1 MARKRLLLVLED
13 TRGNAVHALHLERAA
28 RQRHGIDVVVAHIRF
43 GATARRHAPV
53 VGNWSA
59 RAGWKARR
67 LIRRELRSAR
77 RPDAILIHTQVPSL
91 LSVPFMRE
99 VPTVISVDATPLNF
113 DSVGLAYGHRRGP
126 LPLEYLKWVLNRRAF
141 HAATAVVA
149 FSHWAAGSVVQD
161 YRVPAARVHVIR
173 PGVDL
178 SLFQPD
184 STGRE
189 RARPRILFV
198 GDDFQRKGG
207 DDLLAAMAPLA
218 GEVELDLV
226 THSSVP
232 PMPAGLTVRMHRDLQ
247 PESPALVDRFR
258 AADIF
263 VLPSRGECYGHVIV
277 EAMACGLPVIST
289 SVGAVQELVCDGL
302 NGFLVP
308 PESPPALAAAIRRLV
323 MNPDL
328 RARMGAAGLSLARR
342 GHDCAD
348 NAESVLDLLEG
359 AAERAVAA

>member
-1 MARKRLLLVLED
+1 MARKTLLLVLED
-13 TRGNAVHALHLERAA
+13 TRGNTVHARHLERAA
-28 RQRHGIDVVVAHIRF
+28 RQKDGIDAVAAHIGF
-43 GATARRHAPV
+43 GAPGQRHAPV
-53 VGNWSA
+53 LGNWSA
-59 RAGWKARR
+59 RAGWKARG

-126 LPLEYLKWVLNRRAF
+126 LPLEYLKWVFNRRAF
-141 HAATAVVA
+141 QAATAVIA

-161 YRVPAARVHVIR
+161 YGVPSARVHVIR

-178 SLFQPD
+178 SLFRPD
-184 STGRE
+184 SASHV
-189 RARPRILFV
+189 RAGPKILFV

-218 GEVELDLV
+218 GEAELDLV
-226 THSSVP
+226 THSSLP
-232 PMPAGLTVRMHRDLQ
+232 PMPAGLTVRIHRDLQ

-263 VLPSRGECYGHVIV
+263 VLPSRGECFGHAIV

-289 SVGAVQELVCDGL
+289 SVGAVPELVCDGL
-302 NGFLVP
+302 NGYLVP
-308 PESPPALAAAIRRLV
+308 PESPAALAAAIRRLV
-323 MNPDL
+323 RNPDL
-328 RARMGAAGLSLARR
+328 GARMGAAGLSLARR
-342 GHDCAD
+342 AHDCAG
-348 NAESVLDLLEG
+348 NANSVLELLEE
-359 AAERAVAA
+359 AADRGVAA